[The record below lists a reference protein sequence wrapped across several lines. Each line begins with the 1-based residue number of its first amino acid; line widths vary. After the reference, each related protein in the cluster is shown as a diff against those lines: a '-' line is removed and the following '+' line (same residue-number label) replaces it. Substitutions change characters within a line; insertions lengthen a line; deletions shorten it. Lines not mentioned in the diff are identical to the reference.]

1 MRESH
6 FKCFGYAQRK
16 IINVIIR
23 ECDLGSSRENEKI
36 KENLK

>member
-1 MRESH
+1 MRESY

-16 IINVIIR
+16 MINVLIR
-23 ECDLGSSRENEKI
+23 ECDLSSSRENEKI